1 MVSVRNVAS
10 WFSSSLLTRCRAW
23 QIRLRGT
30 LHLSTPC
37 YGDLECQP
45 QAGSALLLYELRLHL
60 TVEVDLFATCKQTQ
74 TQHIKYDCPSLMNSA
89 GGGWDPS
96 CTLSENSSLLILDAL
111 WYSSYSGESSKSISG
126 GPALNEQPL
135 LWLFCPS
142 MGRQA
147 LKPELL
153 ISECCLA

>member
-23 QIRLRGT
+23 QIRPQRT

-37 YGDLECQP
+37 YGELECQP
-45 QAGSALLLYELRLHL
+45 QAGSALLLDEWSCSPLP
-60 TVEVDLFATCKQTQ
+60 Q
-74 TQHIKYDCPSLMNSA
+74 TQHIKYDCPSLMNCA

-96 CTLSENSSLLILDAL
+96 CTLAENSSLQILDAL
-111 WYSSYSGESSKSISG
+111 WYSSHSGESNESSVG

-142 MGRQA
+142 MGQQA

-153 ISECCLA
+153 ISECRPA